1 MVARLGVTAYG
12 DFGSAGTIKPWVR
25 VAVAHD
31 FQASDTGATG
41 LGFASAANATLANV
55 AGLSQDESWGELGLG
70 VEAKVK
76 SATLGLSYETTIDRT
91 DVRVE
96 QVRARVRVA
105 F

>member
-1 MVARLGVTAYG
+1 V
-12 DFGSAGTIKPWVR
+12 
-25 VAVAHD
+25 
-31 FQASDTGATG
+31 
-41 LGFASAANATLANV
+41 TLANV
-55 AGLSQDESWGELGLG
+55 AGLHQDESWAELGLG